1 MPSWSPWRSCRRLT
15 GFHLRGPLAGHMSAC
30 RPPATEEW
38 TWIDEQ
44 IERVRGRDAV
54 DRFRYLPMAEQ
65 LVVLDYLLSHLPGF
79 YVGQGSR
86 SPPGPVPLRTRT
98 VMPSCLRVR
107 CRAGGAGRACAR
119 PRRSAAGAFRPRTA
133 GPRTL
138 SVSGEPAAEF
148 DEEYS
153 FYEPAVI
160 EVLADEQVVLVVM
173 AGAVLDEQDDARGH
187 APWSLSD
194 SSQP

>member
-1 MPSWSPWRSCRRLT
+1 MPSWSPWPSCRRLT

-65 LVVLDYLLSHLPGF
+65 LVVGDYLLSHLPGF

-98 VMPSCLRVR
+98 
-107 CRAGGAGRACAR
+107 GH
-119 PRRSAAGAFRPRTA
+119 
-133 GPRTL
+133 
-138 SVSGEPAAEF
+138 
-148 DEEYS
+148 
-153 FYEPAVI
+153 
-160 EVLADEQVVLVVM
+160 
-173 AGAVLDEQDDARGH
+173 AVLSSGSMPCWRSRARMRSTSRVSC
-187 APWSLSD
+187 WSFSATD
-194 SSQP
+194 